1 MAGPI
6 SSSLRAAARPAGD
19 ASARVRLLRSQLG
32 KSAATAVGDDIPR
45 PRPIAEALPA
55 EPSKDGLVLMPRQQ
69 LTVPQV
75 NALLRKMRDGGE
87 LTLTEL
93 YYLTDAG
100 ALPDSALKQ
109 IDNLETSSIDLPD
122 TEVNPAIDNLSPNT
136 SRVKASDPDR
146 VYNEINQLS
155 NPQEA
160 ANPTQVS
167 RTLARLDK
175 VLADPD
181 AKALLYQRFGNADF
195 AESRIAALRQLAAD
209 GVARDAEKIDVAAQS
224 RAAAGK
230 ARQPV
235 AALPLS
241 AEMAAVSRRLAANEL
256 PEALPEL
263 ATSFNALPQDTRI
276 AIASRLETQHP
287 QLARALRAGE
297 SGPELS
303 GDGVS
308 QIMAPRSD
316 IDGMLL
322 DLENARRAGDS
333 ELAESLSAQIRA
345 AADADGQN
353 GIAKD
358 IQAYQQRRDAIAA
371 LRREMVAS
379 RPDVAAD
386 TAAARAASVSPGAP
400 AMRTPGAR
408 SVEVSG
414 SPLDDADL
422 PSSYDD
428 ALARLREQLFDSQ
441 IRPSNPVTA
450 EEASALAA
458 GAGMEPKSLPLAFKA
473 RPERRSISSRGGV
486 TTREE
491 AALEALRAA
500 RELSATASTPALQS
514 SASEAMK
521 GAQTQIKRA
530 FPVSKKAREQG
541 KRINGMAYRDA
552 LDSGVPKEKARQI
565 ADAAEQQ
572 FLDGLRVRS
581 DESLN
586 RPSQQETARG
596 LLDTIVGYRDR
607 PAESL
612 RRSSPDF
619 TSGERAANAADAQDT
634 MAYSPDDTTPSDMMP
649 EGLDAND
656 MEMLGEGGKRGRLGG
671 RQRQS
676 RVSSAMDQFFTSRF
690 GSGANPLDPEKFPFG
705 GDPKKVADYVMRT
718 EANTRVEGSPSWE
731 ITRDD
736 LAAAIE
742 DHFGSARGR
751 RLGVGIEGE
760 TQPNVNHLPAPMSG
774 GGVTPGAT
782 AVVDGAD
789 LPAVDAQKTAAPKQ
803 SPPGRKP
810 LASDVNLASSATD
823 ISDPSDLP
831 PVGAATTAPSK
842 SYSKAEIKEAADAA
856 RDEAIRQASDEGM
869 SRSAAKKAGADA
881 AAKVRKE
888 MEAANATVSKAPAA
902 TTAPAPAA
910 ASPSL
915 APVEATAGLPAAS
928 TTKVGGDID
937 GSGSLPPVGKDSPAS
952 TAGPGVG
959 SATPSTQEPVV
970 AVEAA
975 TGTIDAADAAKKVD
989 DAATSGPKKTS
1000 KKSGEGKPKPEPNKP
1015 RSSLPR
1021 WLLGAGA
1028 VGGLV
1033 ALSNMGGSGTGAQ
1046 ASDVPP
1052 MPVPPGSD
1060 GASLGALSD
1069 ESAIDR
1075 ALARI
1080 RGSRMGVSVPTTQ
1093 VIQNWTGRN

>member
-6 SSSLRAAARPAGD
+6 SSSLRAAAGNAGD
-19 ASARVRLLRSQLG
+19 TSARVRLLRSQLG
-32 KSAATAVGDDIPR
+32 KSAATATGDDIPR
-45 PRPIAEALPA
+45 PRPIAEAM
-55 EPSKDGLVLMPRQQ
+55 PSGPSNDGLVLMPRQQ

-87 LTLTEL
+87 LSLTEL

-122 TEVNPAIDNLSPNT
+122 TDVNPALDNLSPNAA
-136 SRVKASDPDR
+136 RAKAGDPDR

-167 RTLARLDK
+167 RTLARLNK

-195 AESRIAALRQLAAD
+195 AEARIDALRQLAAG

-235 AALPLS
+235 AASPMA
-241 AEMAAVSRRLAANEL
+241 AEMAAVSRRLASDEL

-263 ATSFNALPQDTRI
+263 ATSFNALPQDDRI
-276 AIASRLETQHP
+276 AIASRLERQHP
-287 QLARALRAGE
+287 QLARLLRAGE

-303 GDGVS
+303 GEGVS
-308 QIMAPRSD
+308 QVMAPRSD

-322 DLENARRAGDS
+322 DLENARLAGDG

-345 AADADGQN
+345 AADAGGQD

-386 TAAARAASVSPGAP
+386 TAAARAAAVSPGVP
-400 AMRTPGAR
+400 AMRAPDAR

-414 SPLDDADL
+414 RPLDDADL

-450 EEASALAA
+450 EEASAIAA
-458 GAGMEPKSLPLAFKA
+458 GAGIEPRSLPLAFKA

-491 AALEALRAA
+491 AALESLRSA
-500 RELSATASTPALQS
+500 RELSSSASTPALQS
-514 SASEAMK
+514 SAREAMK
-521 GAQTQIKRA
+521 GAETQMKRA

-541 KRINGMAYRDA
+541 KRINGTAYRDA
-552 LDSGVPKEKARQI
+552 LDSGMPKEKARQI

-572 FLDGLRVRS
+572 FLNSYRGRS

-676 RVSSAMDQFFTSRF
+676 RVSSAMDEFFASRF
-690 GSGANPLDPEKFPFG
+690 GGGANPLDPEKFPFG

-774 GGVTPGAT
+774 GGVTPAAAADNATLPPVGAET
-782 AVVDGAD
+782 
-789 LPAVDAQKTAAPKQ
+789 TAAPAK
-803 SPPGRKP
+803 SPPGQKP
-810 LASDVNLASSATD
+810 LASDVNLNSSATD
-823 ISDPSDLP
+823 LSDPSDLP
-831 PVGAATTAPSK
+831 PVGADTTAPSK

-856 RDEAIRQASDEGM
+856 REEAIRQASDEGM

-888 MEAANATVSKAPAA
+888 MESANATVSKAPAA

-915 APVEATAGLPAAS
+915 APVEATAVIPDAS
-928 TTKVGGDID
+928 LAKVGGDVD
-937 GSGSLPPVGKDSPAS
+937 GSASLPQVGDAPA
-952 TAGPGVG
+952 TPDAGPRVDA
-959 SATPSTQEPVV
+959 ATPDTPEPI
-970 AVEAA
+970 A
-975 TGTIDAADAAKKVD
+975 AADATKSVD
-989 DAATSGPKKTS
+989 DATAAKSKKTS
-1000 KKSGEGKPKPEPNKP
+1000 KKAADGQPKPDAKQP

-1033 ALSNMGGSGTGAQ
+1033 ALSNMGGSGTGVE
-1046 ASDVPP
+1046 ASGVPP

-1060 GASLGALSD
+1060 GASLSALSN

-1080 RGSRMGVSVPTTQ
+1080 RGSRMGGSVPTTQ